1 MENIIKLILITV
13 FYLLAITY
21 FIILLIH
28 ENKMNKLHREY
39 WTREME
45 RINKMRKME
54 CKKSAKKSKSE
65 E

>member
-1 MENIIKLILITV
+1 MENIFKLILITV

-21 FIILLIH
+21 FIILLVH

-45 RINKMRKME
+45 RINKMREVE